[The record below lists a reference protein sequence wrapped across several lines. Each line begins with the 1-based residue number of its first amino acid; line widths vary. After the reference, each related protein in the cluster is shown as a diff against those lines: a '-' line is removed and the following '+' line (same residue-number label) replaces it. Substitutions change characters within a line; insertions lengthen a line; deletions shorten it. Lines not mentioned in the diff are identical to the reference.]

1 MRYPRLNTSIPR
13 ETYAFLVARLLNAM
27 GSAFIWPLTT
37 IYVHNVLLGN
47 YAEAGWVLFGQSL
60 AGGIGQFAGGAAYQ
74 RLGPTRLIVGSL
86 ALTAMA
92 QWSLML
98 AHTFPVYAL
107 CIACNSFLISATQ
120 PALNAFVG
128 NRWKAHSARLFNT
141 MYVMTN
147 IGIAVGTAL
156 AGVIASISFTLT
168 FFLNGVLTWSF
179 AIFMWRF
186 FRRIKPDPD
195 DAAVNALPQMGAS
208 GWQLLRNYR
217 VYALLGGGML
227 ALSLALAAWNSGVAP
242 YLNQTGHQPDAYSVL
257 WTVNGT
263 LILVGQPVTNW
274 IKRRVTKTPTAQ
286 LVLSSALYAVAF
298 AGMALLH
305 RAYPALV
312 AGMVVATFGEMLNAP
327 TVPELVTRMTGPHA
341 AFYLGLVG
349 AIGNVGSLL
358 GPVLFGHLFDL
369 AGISPILWVATG
381 ACALATVAYA
391 GYARTVKPVMAPELN
406 ARHPRRR
413 WSRNGEEQS
422 FPK

>member
-1 MRYPRLNTSIPR
+1 MLSRRFTQFLPK
-13 ETYAFLVARLLNAM
+13 ETYAFLVARLFNAM

-37 IYVHNVLLGN
+37 IYVHNVLHGN
-47 YAEAGWVLFGQSL
+47 YAAAGWVLFGQSL
-60 AGGIGQFAGGAAYQ
+60 AGALGQFAGGAMYH
-74 RLGPTRLIVGSL
+74 RLGPMRLIVGSL
-86 ALTAMA
+86 LLTALA

-98 AHTFPVYAL
+98 ARSLPPYAVA
-107 CIACNSFLISATQ
+107 IAANSFLISATQ

-128 NRWKAHSARLFNT
+128 NRWKPFSARLFNT

-156 AGVIASISFTLT
+156 AGVIASVSFTLT
-168 FFLNGVLTWSF
+168 FFLNGLLTMSF
-179 AIFMWRF
+179 AAFMWRF
-186 FRRIKPDPD
+186 LQRLGPETE
-195 DAAVNALPQMGAS
+195 DAPIDAMPQIDRS
-208 GWQLLRNYR
+208 TWQLFRNYR
-217 VYALLGGGML
+217 VYALLGAGML

-242 YLNQTGHQPDAYSVL
+242 YLNQTGHRPDAYSVL
-257 WTVNGT
+257 WTVNGM
-263 LILVGQPVTNW
+263 LILVGQPVIGW
-274 IKRRVTKTPTAQ
+274 IKRRVAQSTAQ
-286 LVLSSALYAVAF
+286 LILSSALYAAAF
-298 AGMALLH
+298 AGMAMAH

-381 ACALATVAYA
+381 ASILATAAFA
-391 GYARTVKPVMAPELN
+391 GYARVVRRLGDTPGAPNDMRTPSADE
-406 ARHPRRR
+406 
-413 WSRNGEEQS
+413 GTQ
-422 FPK
+422 FTG

>member
-1 MRYPRLNTSIPR
+1 MLSHRFTQSLPK
-13 ETYAFLVARLLNAM
+13 ETYAFLVARLFNAM

-37 IYVHNVLLGN
+37 IYVHNVLHGN
-47 YAEAGWVLFGQSL
+47 YATAGWVLFGQSL
-60 AGGIGQFAGGAAYQ
+60 AGALGQFAGGAMYH
-74 RLGPTRLIVGSL
+74 RLGPMRLIVGSL
-86 ALTAMA
+86 LLTALA

-98 AHTFPVYAL
+98 AHSLPPYAAA
-107 CIACNSFLISATQ
+107 IAANSFLISATQ

-128 NRWKAHSARLFNT
+128 NRWKSVSARLFNT

-156 AGVIASISFTLT
+156 AGVIASVSFTLT
-168 FFLNGVLTWSF
+168 FFLNGLLTLSF
-179 AIFMWRF
+179 AAFMWRF
-186 FRRIKPDPD
+186 LRRLGTESE
-195 DAAVNALPQMGAS
+195 DAPVDAMPQINASA
-208 GWQLLRNYR
+208 WQLFRNYR
-217 VYALLGGGML
+217 VYALLGAGML

-242 YLNQTGHQPDAYSVL
+242 YLNQTGHRPDAYSVL
-257 WTVNGT
+257 WTVNGM
-263 LILVGQPVTNW
+263 LILVGQPVIGW
-274 IKRRVTKTPTAQ
+274 IKRRVAQSTAQ
-286 LVLSSALYAVAF
+286 LVLSSALYAAAF
-298 AGMALLH
+298 AGMAVAH

-381 ACALATVAYA
+381 ASAAATAAFA
-391 GYARTVKPVMAPELN
+391 GYSRVVRRLGDTPGAPNGMRTPSADE
-406 ARHPRRR
+406 
-413 WSRNGEEQS
+413 GTQ
-422 FPK
+422 FTG